1 MKLTWSQRIGILL
14 FSAFVLV
21 AIFGPMLTSNSPFSI
36 DGERLLP
43 PSMKYLLGTNAIGQ
57 DIFSQLVYGARTTLY
72 IGLMVTVISTFLS
85 ASFGLLAGYSKRLD
99 PLLNG
104 FANMLLVLPSL
115 LLILI
120 VASFTGGGTWQL
132 ILTLGFLT
140 WPGYMKLIRSSV
152 LSLKEREFVK
162 AAQLYNG
169 GTIYILR
176 RHLLPFVWPLVRTKF
191 ILSFRSAVAMEAS
204 LSFLGI
210 GNPSTVSWGKMLQD
224 AFSRTQTFVTD
235 AWQWMIVPP
244 GLAILF
250 VTIALALVGE
260 SRMTGNRFAASLKRK
275 ESRVITVKAAEQEVG
290 CESPCIEGEDLGC
303 HLGAGSQLSAAIV
316 VSDLSITYGDKPIIH
331 PISFEVKQGS
341 ITSLVGESGSGK
353 TTMARTLYGL
363 VPHEAVTGNVL
374 INGHP
379 IYSNNEPC
387 AMQRWVDAA
396 YIFQDP
402 RNSFN
407 PIMTI
412 GRQFYEAMRLQ
423 ATKEHKQTAAIAA
436 LAEVQLEPHVLSLY
450 PHQLSGGMLSRALIA
465 LSLVNKPKVLIADEP
480 TGALDP
486 IVKRE
491 VFDLLVSKVKEH
503 HMTLLLITHDIPAAL
518 HISDEII
525 VLQDGFQVVG
535 DLKERYVS
543 RGKQLNQLK
552 HQLA

>member
-1 MKLTWSQRIGILL
+1 MKLTWSQRVGLLL
-14 FSAFVLV
+14 FGIYVVV
-21 AIFGPMLTSNSPFSI
+21 ALFGPMLTKTSPFSI

-43 PSMKYLLGTNAIGQ
+43 PSGQYWLGTNTIGQ
-57 DIFSQLVYGARTTLY
+57 DIYSQLVHGARTNLS
-72 IGLMVTVISTFLS
+72 IGMMVAVISTLLS
-85 ASFGLLAGYSKRLD
+85 ASLGLLAGYSKRLD

-104 FANMLLVLPSL
+104 LANMMLVLPSL

-140 WPGYMKLIRSSV
+140 WPGYMKLIRASV
-152 LSLKEREFVK
+152 LSLKEREFVR
-162 AAQLYNG
+162 AAQLYKG
-169 GTIYILR
+169 KTGYILF
-176 RHLLPFVWPLVRTKF
+176 RHLLPFIWPLVRTKF
-191 ILSFRSAVAMEAS
+191 ILTFRSAIAMEAS

-224 AFSRTQTFVTD
+224 AFGRTQTFMTD

-244 GLAILF
+244 SVAILF
-250 VTIALALVGE
+250 VTIALALIGE
-260 SRMTGNRFAASLKRK
+260 SKIVGNQFAAKLNRR
-275 ESRVITVKAAEQEVG
+275 ESRVTEV
-290 CESPCIEGEDLGC
+290 ERQAQLLEDADD
-303 HLGAGSQLSAAIV
+303 HLEAIV
-316 VSDLSITYGDKPIIH
+316 VRDLTVVYGDKPIIH
-331 PISFEVKQGS
+331 PISFVVKQGS

-363 VPHEAVTGNVL
+363 VPHEAVEGT
-374 INGHP
+374 IQIAGHS
-379 IYSNNEPC
+379 IYRDGESD

-412 GRQFYEAMRLQ
+412 GKQFYETMKLQ
-423 ATKEHKQTAAIAA
+423 TNLEQKHEAAIAA
-436 LAEVQLEPHVLSLY
+436 LAEVQLGADVMILY

-465 LSLVNKPKVLIADEP
+465 LALVNKPKVLIADEP

-491 VFDLLVSKVKEH
+491 VFDLLVKKVKEYR
-503 HMTLLLITHDIPAAL
+503 MTLLLITHDMPAAL

-525 VLQDGFQVVG
+525 VLQDGKQVEG
-535 DLKERYVS
+535 EQKQHYLRK
-543 RGKQLNQLK
+543 GKQLY
-552 HQLA
+552 HQFV